1 MKNPRDEILEPPEIN
16 MTPMIDIVFQLII
29 FFMIVIDL
37 SQKDLDDL
45 QLPMSQQ
52 AMEDEPEEGRL
63 YVNINRRG
71 EYIMTRAKLSLNEL
85 EEALKIRVDRARP
98 NGEPTRDAMGLAE
111 RPILIRADMA
121 SEFKH
126 IQKVMYVC
134 GKEGLKIWK
143 VELAAGQ
150 AKKEEEEYHPLDGP
164 WLKKVTQLSRKLQR
178 KSRWR

>member
-1 MKNPRDEILEPPEIN
+1 MALKNPRDEIINPPEVN

-29 FFMIVIDL
+29 FFMIVIDM
-37 SQKDLDDL
+37 SQKDLEDL
-45 QLPMSQQ
+45 VLPMSKT

-71 EYIMTRAKLSLNEL
+71 EYIMTRANLSLNDLEREL
-85 EEALKIRVDRARP
+85 KVRVDLPRP
-98 NGEPTRDAMGLAE
+98 EGKRIRDKDGLAE
-111 RPILIRADMA
+111 RPILIRADRA

-126 IQKVMYVC
+126 VQKVMFLC

-150 AKKEEEEYHPLDGP
+150 EKKEEDEAA
-164 WLKKVTQLSRKLQR
+164 K
-178 KSRWR
+178 

>member
-1 MKNPRDEILEPPEIN
+1 MGMKSPREEILNPPEMN

-37 SQKDLDDL
+37 SQKDLEAL
-45 QLPMSQQ
+45 VLPISTM

-63 YVNINRRG
+63 YVNINRKG
-71 EYIMTRAKLSLNEL
+71 EYIMTRETLSLDDLEKEL
-85 EEALKIRVDRARP
+85 KVRVDLPRP
-98 NGEPTRDAMGLAE
+98 EGKAIRDKDGLAE
-111 RPILIRADMA
+111 RPILIRADQA

-126 IQKVMYVC
+126 VQKVMFLC

-150 AKKEEEEYHPLDGP
+150 AKKDEDEAQP
-164 WLKKVTQLSRKLQR
+164 
-178 KSRWR
+178 

>member
-1 MKNPRDEILEPPEIN
+1 MAMKNPRDEIINPPEMN

-37 SQKDLDDL
+37 SQKDLEDL
-45 QLPMSQQ
+45 VLPMSRT

-63 YVNINRRG
+63 YVNINRKG
-71 EYIMTRAKLSLNEL
+71 EYIMTRANLSLNDLEREL
-85 EEALKIRVDRARP
+85 KVRVDLPRP
-98 NGEPTRDAMGLAE
+98 EGKPIRDKDGLAE
-111 RPILIRADMA
+111 RPILIRADQA

-126 IQKVMYVC
+126 VQKVMFLC

-150 AKKEEEEYHPLDGP
+150 EKTEEDEAP
-164 WLKKVTQLSRKLQR
+164 K
-178 KSRWR
+178 